1 MKLALKKLDLWTISV
16 NNDLATKWYNY
27 FYAENIKNRDFIN
40 WLIFASCFPLFVL
53 VMTFMADLWK
63 GDAGVKS

>member
-27 FYAENIKNRDFIN
+27 FYAEN
-40 WLIFASCFPLFVL
+40 A
-53 VMTFMADLWK
+53 
-63 GDAGVKS
+63 